1 MALHVNNPHN
11 GKSFMM
17 YICVLVY
24 GFFFI
29 TNTISFIF
37 HKISFKPSIDV
48 LGRLWRVLPLRVRG
62 LLCRIPF

>member
-24 GFFFI
+24 GFFFYYKYD
-29 TNTISFIF
+29 FIHF
-37 HKISFKPSIDV
+37 PQNILQTLNRRF
-48 LGRLWRVLPLRVRG
+48 RPLMASVTVES
-62 LLCRIPF
+62 